1 MLEYSHSLSLG
12 FFFPTFLEGS
22 MDILLHPNLSHN
34 SWMQY
39 STALVNLDP
48 DGNALPDYLDE
59 QKQANCSMHL
69 LWGGKSEKNPVTKQ
83 ER

>member
-1 MLEYSHSLSLG
+1 
-12 FFFPTFLEGS
+12 
-22 MDILLHPNLSHN
+22 MDILLHPNLSYN

-69 LWGGKSEKNPVTKQ
+69 LWGEKAKKIQ
-83 ER
+83 